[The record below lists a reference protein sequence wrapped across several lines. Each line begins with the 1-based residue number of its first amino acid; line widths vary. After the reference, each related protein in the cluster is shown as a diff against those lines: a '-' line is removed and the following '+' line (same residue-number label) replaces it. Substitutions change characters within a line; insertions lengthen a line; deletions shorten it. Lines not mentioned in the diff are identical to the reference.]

1 LTVES
6 NFQDGA
12 LQYRKRRARSP
23 LDMAQLMLALV
34 MLTVLAGLIY
44 VSELDNVYWTNM
56 RITSFVQRTLGIHRP
71 VDDGAARARRVIV
84 IAESDENQR
93 LIAKTTLERYGYAVA
108 LADNGKQAEALLRKA
123 GSRVALVVL
132 DREALRNSAR
142 DTILQLKSIQPSVQ
156 ILMAQAAGKDEKKG
170 AAQAEVEN
178 PEQKWRKRFKE
189 MHGKIAQAEQEL
201 NILQRELDK
210 GQVQFYTDP
219 TKAME
224 EQNSRKDID
233 EKTNKINEKK
243 KEIEQLKQNLSEME
257 DELRKSGGDFGWAR
271 E

>member
-1 LTVES
+1 MRLTGWLKSWALLCLLCVAAWPVAAQ
-6 NFQDGA
+6 FQQRGA
-12 LQYRKRRARSP
+12 EQQPATDP
-23 LDMAQLMLALV
+23 MA
-34 MLTVLAGLIY
+34 
-44 VSELDNVYWTNM
+44 D
-56 RITSFVQRTLGIHRP
+56 
-71 VDDGAARARRVIV
+71 AARKAREQKKTEAKPKKVYTDDDFRPAPTAASSAKAPTAGQAG
-84 IAESDENQR
+84 AE
-93 LIAKTTLERYGYAVA
+93 G
-108 LADNGKQAEALLRKA
+108 AE
-123 GSRVALVVL
+123 G
-132 DREALRNSAR
+132 
-142 DTILQLKSIQPSVQ
+142 T
-156 ILMAQAAGKDEKKG
+156 AQAAGKDEKKG